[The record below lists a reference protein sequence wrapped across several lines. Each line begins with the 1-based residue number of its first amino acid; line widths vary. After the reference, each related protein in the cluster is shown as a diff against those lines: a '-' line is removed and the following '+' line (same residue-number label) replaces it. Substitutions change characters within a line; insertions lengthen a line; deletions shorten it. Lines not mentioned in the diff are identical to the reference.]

1 MAKANEEKPAGT
13 EEVEE
18 QFIAVETDD
27 EGRPINQQ
35 VADADVDT
43 DEDAEEDERAG
54 HAEGEQHYRG
64 PANESIEDKRARRK
78 RERKAQHIRQRVAAQ
93 AKDRTINT
101 QVEQIHQLVQR
112 VAKLEGRST
121 SVDQNLIQNQL
132 NTVEQQQ
139 RDAKST
145 LAALAKAEDWAG
157 VAEVTDIQHQL
168 RDQHRHLKMALH
180 QAQNPSQGEARTTQE
195 RSEREP
201 PARQQIQAPSP
212 VTVAHAE
219 TWAEEHNWYNPKR
232 NPEDTAIVTAIDS
245 VIAREGFDPETPEY
259 WEELTRRVQK
269 RLPHRF
275 NKGTNAQVDTPA
287 PAPVKGG
294 PKMTPASQN
303 GGNTHR
309 TLRPNEVYIS
319 PARKAAMQ
327 EAGIWDD
334 PKRRAKML
342 KTYAEY
348 DKQNA

>member
-1 MAKANEEKPAGT
+1 MTKEANTQGKPD
-13 EEVEE
+13 EPEE

-35 VADADVDT
+35 VADADPDDSDEVD
-43 DEDAEEDERAG
+43 DPDDERAG
-54 HAEGEQHYRG
+54 HAEGEQSHRG

-93 AKDRTINT
+93 AKDRTINS
-101 QVEQIHQLVQR
+101 QVEQIHQLIQR
-112 VAKLEGRST
+112 VNRLEGRST
-121 SVDQNLIQNQL
+121 SVDVNLIQNQL
-132 NTVEQQQ
+132 NSVEQQQ

-168 RDQHRHLKMALH
+168 RDQQRHLKAALQQVQQGGPQH
-180 QAQNPSQGEARTTQE
+180 TEQHAQAEQRSQQQ
-195 RSEREP
+195 RESV
-201 PARQQIQAPSP
+201 RAPSAT
-212 VTVAHAE
+212 TVALAE
-219 TWAEEHNWYNPKR
+219 SWAEEHNWYDPKR

-245 VIAREGFDPETPEY
+245 VVSREGFDPETPEY

-275 NKGTNAQVDTPA
+275 NKGAGAQVETPTG
-287 PAPVKGG
+287 KG
-294 PKMTPASQN
+294 PKMTPASQT

-319 PARKAAMQ
+319 PARKAAMK

-334 PKRRAKML
+334 PKRRSKML

>member
-1 MAKANEEKPAGT
+1 MAKEDDKKQEGD
-13 EEVEE
+13 E

-27 EGRPINQQ
+27 EGRPLNQQ
-35 VADADVDT
+35 AADVDDQEL
-43 DEDAEEDERAG
+43 DEGEDDERAG
-54 HAEGEQHYRG
+54 HAEGEQSYRG
-64 PANESIEDKRARRK
+64 PANESVDEKRARRK

-93 AKDRTINT
+93 AKDRTINS
-101 QVEQIHQLVQR
+101 QVEQIHQLIQR
-112 VAKLEGRST
+112 VARLEGRST
-121 SVDQNLIQNQL
+121 SVDMNLLQNQL
-132 NTVEQQQ
+132 NSVEQQQ

-168 RDQHRHLKMALH
+168 RDQQRHLRTALQ
-180 QAQNPSQGEARTTQE
+180 QAQAGPQGGQAESRAQGGSVEARPQ
-195 RSEREP
+195 
-201 PARQQIQAPSP
+201 PAAQTVQAPSH
-212 VTVAHAE
+212 VTVALAE
-219 TWAEEHNWYNPKR
+219 TWAEEHSWYDPKR

-245 VIAREGFDPETPEY
+245 VVSREGFDPETPEY

-275 NKGTNAQVDTPA
+275 KGAAADAGPSA
-287 PAPVKGG
+287 PAKG
-294 PKMTPASQN
+294 PKMAPASQN
-303 GGNTHR
+303 GPQHR

-319 PARKAAMQ
+319 PARKKAMT

-348 DKQNA
+348 DKSNA